1 MLPGSLWGIG
11 GKGVIAMAKKQS
23 LWYVC
28 NNTSKPPA
36 LSSLRHTAIKVTK
49 GSDLIIEKM
58 RKLQALTVAPC
69 ILDDGNV
76 AEVGDIFRK
85 AIQGK
90 GNNTHQQGK

>member
-1 MLPGSLWGIG
+1 
-11 GKGVIAMAKKQS
+11 
-23 LWYVC
+23 
-28 NNTSKPPA
+28 
-36 LSSLRHTAIKVTK
+36 
-49 GSDLIIEKM
+49 M

-90 GNNTHQQGK
+90 GNNTHTRKESKGQLQQEITAD